1 MKYLKL
7 KKEKKNFKNNL
18 YDVEYIITRKTIGK
32 KYFYLIKWKDYPI
45 TQCSW
50 EPISHLHNVI
60 DMVNEFN
67 DNFPYSI
74 KQESLK
80 VFNNEFNHYKIH
92 KKKNKK
98 KKKDNKI
105 CKETKIVIPIED
117 ISSDDSTNNEGNKE
131 IEKINIDSNI
141 IFENKDVKNN
151 DDKFNEIILNHD
163 ISDINNTGKLIWPII
178 IW

>member
-1 MKYLKL
+1 
-7 KKEKKNFKNNL
+7 
-18 YDVEYIITRKTIGK
+18 
-32 KYFYLIKWKDYPI
+32 
-45 TQCSW
+45 
-50 EPISHLHNVI
+50 
-60 DMVNEFN
+60 MVNEFN

-80 VFNNEFNHYKIH
+80 IFYNEFNHYKIYKN
-92 KKKNKK
+92 KKKKKK

-105 CKETKIVIPIED
+105 YKETKIIIPIED

-151 DDKFNEIILNHD
+151 DDKYNEIILNHD
-163 ISDINNTGKLIWPII
+163 ISDINNKGKLIWPII

>member
-1 MKYLKL
+1 
-7 KKEKKNFKNNL
+7 
-18 YDVEYIITRKTIGK
+18 
-32 KYFYLIKWKDYPI
+32 
-45 TQCSW
+45 
-50 EPISHLHNVI
+50 
-60 DMVNEFN
+60 MVNEFN

-80 VFNNEFNHYKIH
+80 IFYNEFNHCKIH

-105 CKETKIVIPIED
+105 FKETKIIIPIED
-117 ISSDDSTNNEGNKE
+117 ISSDDNTNNEGNKE

-141 IFENKDVKNN
+141 IFENKDIKKNDN
-151 DDKFNEIILNHD
+151 KYNEITLNND
-163 ISDINNTGKLIWPII
+163 ISDINNSGKLIWPII